1 MVEII
6 SLLVLIAAAIPI
18 LLLGGGIG
26 CAVRS
31 GVGSLSSVITGGH
44 WVFVGI
50 SHLSTLTNI
59 LNSLKLHVLSEKNYP
74 GK

>member
-1 MVEII
+1 MTK
-6 SLLVLIAAAIPI
+6 LVGMAMEFRLRF
-18 LLLGGGIG
+18 LGGGIG

-44 WVFVGI
+44 WVFAGI